1 MGQLKN
7 VGKQAT
13 RRASFMRNKNKWTDE
28 RNEKRVGQ
36 HKATRR
42 ERTKA
47 PWRQFW
53 LPGPRC

>member
-7 VGKQAT
+7 EGKQAT
-13 RRASFMRNKNKWTDE
+13 RLKNKTNERNKNKRTDE
-28 RNEKRVGQ
+28 RNKKHVGQ

-47 PWRQFW
+47 P
-53 LPGPRC
+53 

>member
-7 VGKQAT
+7 EDKQAT
-13 RRASFMRNKNKWTDE
+13 RLKNKTNERDKNKWTDE
-28 RNEKRVGQ
+28 RNNKHVGQ

-47 PWRQFW
+47 P
-53 LPGPRC
+53 

>member
-7 VGKQAT
+7 EGKQANRLKNKT
-13 RRASFMRNKNKWTDE
+13 NERNKNKWTDE
-28 RNEKRVGQ
+28 RNKKHVGQ

-47 PWRQFW
+47 P
-53 LPGPRC
+53 